1 MKKISLTFAVLVAA
15 LGFSSCNETWD
26 DNPTLNTHEGVV
38 EANFLNE
45 PVLQNTAV
53 NIGADDVNGTLH
65 FTCSQPDFGYAA
77 AATYRVQISLDKVKY
92 KELAMSFYD
101 CSEINPVNSE
111 VAKAISSLAGVVSDA
126 DLPLNVKPVYF
137 RLRAYIPELP
147 ESTQFISNWVSMND
161 ITISYLAIWVA
172 GTPTGMY
179 LRGGMNDWGSPDEW
193 EFKQAAE
200 DYSYEITNVTIAG
213 GTEFKVADSAWDKIN
228 MGAGDQGSV
237 VSPGVPYTLNAGE
250 NPGNLSITSDFTG
263 RVYLQ
268 LVQGTYIL
276 TLDPAH

>member
-15 LGFSSCNETWD
+15 LGFSSCTETWD
-26 DNPTLNTHEGVV
+26 DNPKLNTHEGVV

-53 NIGADDVNGTLH
+53 NIGADDVNGSLH

-77 AATYRVQISLDKVKY
+77 AAAYHMQVSLDKVNFV
-92 KELAMSFYD
+92 ELTQTFFD
-101 CSEINPVNSE
+101 CSQINPLNSE
-111 VAKAISSLAGVVSDA
+111 VAKAVSSLAGVVSEA
-126 DLPLNVKPVYF
+126 DLPVNVKPVYF
-137 RLRAYIPELP
+137 RLRANIPELP
-147 ESTQFISNWVSMND
+147 ESTEFISNWVSMND
-161 ITISYLAIWVA
+161 ITISYLAIWLP
-172 GTPTGMY
+172 GNPTGLY
-179 LRGGMNDWGSPDEW
+179 LRGGMNEWGSPDEW
-193 EFKQAAE
+193 EFKTAAE
-200 DYSYEITNVTIAG
+200 DYSYEITDVTISA
-213 GTEFKVADSAWDKIN
+213 GTEFKVADSSWGPIN

-237 VSPGVPYTLNAGE
+237 VTPGVPYTLNAGD
-250 NPGNLSITSDFTG
+250 NPGNLSVTADFTG